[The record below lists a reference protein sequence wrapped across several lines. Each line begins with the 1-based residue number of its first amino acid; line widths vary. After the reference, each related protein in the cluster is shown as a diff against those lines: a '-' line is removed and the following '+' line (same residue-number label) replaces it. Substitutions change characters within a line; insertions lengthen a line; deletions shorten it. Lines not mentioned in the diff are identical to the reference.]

1 MSQYQVLLQAVGPAE
16 AQGAVCR
23 AADEWGADFEL
34 LGAGGNLRLPVLQG
48 LQRGLI
54 SGAVAI
60 EAEGDGSRVVLIPA
74 ASEYAVNTPAFCLVL
89 VAAIGA
95 VLTVL
100 WPLYPRLLP
109 FAPLGAVLAIAG
121 WFQVSRQ
128 QKRGPEDFM
137 RRVEAHAAGPLDGA
151 LLLGA
156 PDGGSG
162 DRGDGGGEGGE
173 GMGGGNS

>member
-1 MSQYQVLLQAVGPAE
+1 MSEYTILLPAVDRAG

-23 AADEWGADFEL
+23 AADEWGAEFEP

-60 EAEGDGSRVVLIPA
+60 AAEGDGARVSLLPA
-74 ASEYAVNTPAFCLVL
+74 ASEYALNTPAFCIVL
-89 VAAIGA
+89 VAGVGA

-100 WPLYPRLLP
+100 WPLFPRLLP

-121 WFQVSRQ
+121 WFQVARQ
-128 QKRGPEDFM
+128 QKRGPEDFL
-137 RRVEAHAAGPLDGA
+137 RRVEAHAAGTAEGDLLPPMDGDGA
-151 LLLGA
+151 
-156 PDGGSG
+156 
-162 DRGDGGGEGGE
+162 
-173 GMGGGNS
+173 GGGNS